1 LQSNSVL
8 DDELLENLQKN
19 AKILAETLAA
29 YVFNFKDSEHSVAGE
44 IFTGS
49 MAIKQSTVKP
59 YLNMKSMI
67 KSNNVKLTFEKYL
80 KNVKQFTEKPD
91 PREPDFMFYE
101 GEEAKLNVYK

>member
-1 LQSNSVL
+1 M
-8 DDELLENLQKN
+8 N
-19 AKILAETLAA
+19 AKILAETLAS
-29 YVFNFKDSEHSVAGE
+29 YVFNIKEDSAEAEIGE
-44 IFTGS
+44 MFTGS
-49 MAIKQSTVKP
+49 MAIKQSTIKP

-101 GEEAKLNVYK
+101 GEMAKLNVYK